1 MNFSEVFLRL
11 GSSLVAWMMLYA
23 YFLWLVALNSLGC
36 GPDGDEMHRL
46 LLGMAPAACGFV
58 FLVGVTRP
66 LADVHSTIRWLA
78 GPLLLL
84 GPVALMGVWKVFI
97 RANVESLSICSN
109 NAAAMWERAWAPA
122 QLFAF
127 VLIAYVLARVLKVQP
142 T

>member
-1 MNFSEVFLRL
+1 
-11 GSSLVAWMMLYA
+11 MMLYA
-23 YFLWLVALNSLGC
+23 YVLWLAALNALGC

-46 LLGMAPAACGFV
+46 LLGMAPSACGFV

-109 NAAAMWERAWAPA
+109 NGSALWERAWAPVQFLSFIFIA
-122 QLFAF
+122 SI
-127 VLIAYVLARVLKVQP
+127 LIRVLKVSP
-142 T
+142 TKNKKEE